1 MNILSRGTTRSN
13 VTLLVLGVVCVFVL
27 SINASAATVTQ
38 TYKAGK
44 SLAKG
49 TIVSLDK
56 GASLVVE
63 ADRQNLSNLY
73 GVVVEKGDLSFG
85 QAADTNSAVVANGG
99 VVDTLISTS
108 NGTVDAGDP
117 ITVDAITGVG
127 EKATKSGRIIGVA
140 QDKIDKNANNTQTF
154 TLSGDGSTVSVGF
167 VPVKIEVRNY
177 DITSGQ
183 VFAASGKSRNKLLQ
197 VADSLAGKQVKPYA
211 LIISGLL
218 LLFGIFMAT
227 FMITSSGYASLIAI
241 GRNPLAEKKIVR
253 SLMRMLLAS
262 VIIFV
267 LSLALAYAVITFL

>member
-1 MNILSRGTTRSN
+1 MNTRLRGSRNKSIPLLIAGVIWALILG
-13 VTLLVLGVVCVFVL
+13 GG
-27 SINASAATVTQ
+27 AYAATVTQ
-38 TYKAGK
+38 TYNTERT
-44 SLAKG
+44 LAKG

-56 GASLVVE
+56 DASLVVE
-63 ADRQNLSNLY
+63 ANRENLTNLY

-85 QAADTNSAVVANGG
+85 QASSEKTAVVANGG
-99 VVDTLISTS
+99 VVETLVSTS
-108 NGTVDAGDP
+108 NGAVVAGDP

-140 QDKIDKNANNTQTF
+140 QSAINDNSANTQSF
-154 TLSGDGSTVSVGF
+154 TLSGDGSRVSVGLI
-167 VPVKIEVRNY
+167 PVKIEVRNY

-227 FMITSSGYASLIAI
+227 FMIMSSGYASLIAI
-241 GRNPLAEKKIVR
+241 GRNPLAEKKIIK
-253 SLMRMLLAS
+253 SLLRMLLSA
-262 VIIFV
+262 VLIFV
-267 LSLALAYAVITFL
+267 FSLMLAYGVITFL

>member
-1 MNILSRGTTRSN
+1 MG
-13 VTLLVLGVVCVFVL
+13 VL
-27 SINASAATVTQ
+27 SISLLGLQTSAATVTQ
-38 TYKAGK
+38 AYKTHK
-44 SLAKG
+44 KLAKG

-63 ADRQNLSNLY
+63 ANRQNLSNLY

-85 QAADTNSAVVANGG
+85 QTNEASNTTVVANAG
-99 VVDTLISTS
+99 VVETLVSTS
-108 NGTVDAGDP
+108 NGSIDSGDP

-140 QDKIDKNANNTQTF
+140 QDKLDSESSNSQVF
-154 TLSGDGSTVSVGF
+154 TLGADNSPVKVGLI
-167 VPVKIEVRNY
+167 PVKIEVRNY

-197 VADSLAGKQVKPYA
+197 VADSVAGKQVKPYA
-211 LIISGLL
+211 LIISGLV
-218 LLFGIFMAT
+218 LLFGIFLAT
-227 FMITSSGYASLIAI
+227 FMIMSSGYASLIAI

-253 SLMRMLLAS
+253 SLIRMLLAA

-267 LSLALAYAVITFL
+267 LSLALAYGMVTLL